1 MEELTVTIVSRV
13 VGYEKTVSMDVDAQ
27 NGFTPLCP
35 NELPVVD
42 GDKIVEECNKNA
54 KKAAFRYMSKD
65 AHPYQGAWTV
75 DEKPMLT
82 PVGLPNVDVCWPR
95 HCVVGTYG
103 FELIKGLPK
112 PSEYDFIVYKGAE
125 FDMHPYSPIYHDL
138 AKKISTGVIEKAR
151 QDGIECFIIGGLAL
165 NSEMT
170 PLCVGHALMDLSNA
184 GFRVILNLGATVG
197 LGSEN
202 GKKDFIKMLI
212 KEYKIE
218 VVNTADEIVELPF

>member
-1 MEELTVTIVSRV
+1 MKTLDVTF
-13 VGYEKTVSMDVDAQ
+13 GKAVSMDVDAQ
-27 NGFTPLCP
+27 NGFTPNCP

-75 DEKPMLT
+75 DEKPMFT

-138 AKKISTGVIEKAR
+138 EKKISTGVIEKAKC
-151 QDGIECFIIGGLAL
+151 DGIETFILGGLAL
-165 NSEMT
+165 NYCLGE
-170 PLCVGHALMDLSNA
+170 AAFDLKNA
-184 GFRVILNLGATVG
+184 GFRVIINLGATRAIG
-197 LGSEN
+197 NAFGFFE
-202 GKKDFIKMLI
+202 KA
-212 KEYKIE
+212 KEKGIE
-218 VVNTADEIVELPF
+218 FVETADEIVDLPF

>member
-1 MEELTVTIVSRV
+1 MEELTVT
-13 VGYEKTVSMDVDAQ
+13 YEKTVSMDVDAQ

-138 AKKISTGVIEKAR
+138 AKKISTGVIEKAKY
-151 QDGIECFIIGGLAL
+151 DGVDTFILGGLAL
-165 NSEMT
+165 DYCLGE
-170 PLCVGHALMDLSNA
+170 AAFDLKNA
-184 GFRVILNLGATVG
+184 GFRVIVNLGATRAIGNAFEFV
-197 LGSEN
+197 EKAK
-202 GKKDFIKMLI
+202 GKG
-212 KEYKIE
+212 IE
-218 VVNTADEIVELPF
+218 FVETADEICELPF